1 MLHLQFLRWTAI
13 LPKPV
18 SSSSELVS
26 VSRTNIPNLSACILD
41 GFHYSRI
48 PLLRNSNFSSSVRPY
63 FYVSTSKLLNV
74 STSQQLNAPVCRFVA
89 DLTFH
94 INTPVRRYFGGSTH
108 LSAVILADQQ
118 TCLPL
123 LVQQSFSIIPK
134 FQHSLN
140 HANPFTD

>member
-74 STSQQLNAPVCRFVA
+74 STSQQLNAPASPFCGGF
-89 DLTFH
+89 DLPHQRTCPPLFWRINASTNLSTSVSSTILFHHSKIPTF
-94 INTPVRRYFGGSTH
+94 IKS
-108 LSAVILADQQ
+108 
-118 TCLPL
+118 C
-123 LVQQSFSIIPK
+123 
-134 FQHSLN
+134 
-140 HANPFTD
+140 

>member
-26 VSRTNIPNLSACILD
+26 VSRTNIPNLSVCILD

-63 FYVSTSKLLNV
+63 FYVSTIKRTCL
-74 STSQQLNAPVCRFVA
+74 PFCGGF
-89 DLTFH
+89 DLQHQHTCPPLFWR
-94 INTPVRRYFGGSTH
+94 INTPVRRYFGGSTN
-108 LSAVILADQQ
+108 LSTSVSSTILFHH
-118 TCLPL
+118 
-123 LVQQSFSIIPK
+123 SKIPTFIK
-134 FQHSLN
+134 SC
-140 HANPFTD
+140 